1 LFKVYIL
8 ANFGLFQVILLEDKI
23 FVVTQRNLTAW
34 RSHSHLSRKKK
45 DYTRCH
51 ICGISFRE
59 GDTVIRDS
67 SALMH
72 LNCHSSFRYDSPD
85 EPLEAE
91 IDRELIQNQG
101 MLSQRD
107 IEQQKRLLRL
117 RNPISRY

>member
-1 LFKVYIL
+1 V
-8 ANFGLFQVILLEDKI
+8 EDKV
-23 FVVTQRNLTAW
+23 FTVTKRNLTAW

-51 ICGISFRE
+51 ICGVGFRE

-72 LNCHSSFRYDSPD
+72 LNCHSSFRYDSPN
-85 EPLEAE
+85 ELELE
-91 IDRELIQNQG
+91 QWVDSQLTQNQN
-101 MLSQRD
+101 LRSQKD
-107 IEQQKRLLRL
+107 LEIEAKLLKN